1 MKHIKLRVLI
11 SCFFIISAV
20 CSCSQNDE
28 LFDAQGGTL
37 PTNYILIKD
46 GVFTPDAI
54 TVAAGSSFTFVNET
68 NEEHSIVSD
77 DSSAILSGII
87 RANNSFYFKKD
98 TVGVIRYHCGQH
110 PAVKGAII
118 LRP

>member
-1 MKHIKLRVLI
+1 MKQIKLRGLL

-68 NEEHSIVSD
+68 NDEHSIVSD

-87 RANNSFYFKKD
+87 RVNSSYYYKKD

-110 PAVKGAII
+110 PSVSGAITF
-118 LRP
+118 RP

>member
-1 MKHIKLRVLI
+1 MKNTCWRGLSILLLAGLA
-11 SCFFIISAV
+11 FQ
-20 CSCSQNDE
+20 SCSREDE

-46 GVFTPDAI
+46 NGFTPDVI
-54 TVAAGSSFTFVNET
+54 TVATGSSITFVNDT

-77 DSSAILSGII
+77 DSSAILSGTI
-87 RANNSFYFKKD
+87 AVNSSFYFKKD
-98 TVGVIRYHCGQH
+98 TVGIIRYHCGKH
-110 PAVKGAII
+110 PSVRGAIT

>member
-68 NEEHSIVSD
+68 NDEHSIVSD

-87 RANNSFYFKKD
+87 RVNSSYYYKKD
-98 TVGVIRYHCGQH
+98 TFGVIRYHCGQH
-110 PAVKGAII
+110 PSVRGAITF
-118 LRP
+118 RP

>member
-1 MKHIKLRVLI
+1 MKHITLRGLFI
-11 SCFFIISAV
+11 SLLIISTV
-20 CSCSQNDE
+20 YSCSQNDE

-46 GVFTPDAI
+46 AAFTPDVI
-54 TVAAGSSFTFVNET
+54 TVATGSSFTFVNET
-68 NEEHSIVSD
+68 NDEHSIVSD

-87 RANNSFYFKKD
+87 RVNSSYYYKKD

-110 PAVKGAII
+110 PSVRGAITF
-118 LRP
+118 RP